1 MKQHPQA
8 KHVHL
13 KLLSQPQKT
22 KKNNQLIMPFLKKS
36 PTPKMLGWTDR
47 TPFFGTSPS
56 VPFADTRYATSPLP
70 LARRNAL
77 GRVPFPGSPKANGE
91 NPSSWKGDPGGILGV
106 SGGENWY
113 HPYGSHANLP
123 PLDWKK
129 YLLRFGVLGYIWEGP
144 NIFSGG
150 GLDV

>member
-47 TPFFGTSPS
+47 TPFFG
-56 VPFADTRYATSPLP
+56 F
-70 LARRNAL
+70 N
-77 GRVPFPGSPKANGE
+77 K
-91 NPSSWKGDPGGILGV
+91 
-106 SGGENWY
+106 
-113 HPYGSHANLP
+113 H
-123 PLDWKK
+123 
-129 YLLRFGVLGYIWEGP
+129 P
-144 NIFSGG
+144 NIPFRPIRRHEIRHLSVATGQA
-150 GLDV
+150 